1 VDDVAQSSRIPCH
14 SDGDNVFISGSV
26 EISADQEQMD
36 GELIQLFPLRDRGRK
51 QKSSTATL
59 GLGLT
64 TQWVLDDLLFVI
76 R

>member
-1 VDDVAQSSRIPCH
+1 
-14 SDGDNVFISGSV
+14 V